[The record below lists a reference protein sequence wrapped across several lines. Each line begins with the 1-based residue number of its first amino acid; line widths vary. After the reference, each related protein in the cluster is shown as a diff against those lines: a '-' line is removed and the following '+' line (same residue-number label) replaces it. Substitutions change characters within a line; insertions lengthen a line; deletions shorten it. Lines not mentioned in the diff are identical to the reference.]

1 MELETTN
8 ASYEIGCVLPSDR
21 VSSSSSPDVATSSR
35 QPITHMNNQTF
46 VRIVFNRP
54 SVFVSVIVV
63 EFAHSHTHAH
73 TLMHER
79 EIYCVSKP
87 TTHWAKKKNS
97 TSTSTASRRNIYTR
111 ALENY
116 THTHKIT
123 AHIRECVFHRC
134 RAYIYMPAETSRKR
148 HPKWPMSLCRHS
160 QHRVHTH
167 TRHIACYPT
176 TLPLV
181 ICLCTNAYVCVCAL
195 CNYTAPNS
203 GSDRYKQVSKKTK
216 KKTTENNKLK
226 NRKKNEISHQ
236 HRENSK
242 NHNTLT
248 STEKSYRMCEYFSYP
263 TLSFAACCSI
273 RLCCQFAPY
282 HSIQSQHRKL
292 YHVHLVSVRHIRD
305 ETKRNKS
312 ISRGNDVR
320 CVIYTNADTENICKF
335 IIFGLI
341 FVKSMCL
348 LLCYINC

>member
-1 MELETTN
+1 MSGIHLHAGRNKSQKTSKV
-8 ASYEIGCVLPSDR
+8 AHVA
-21 VSSSSSPDVATSSR
+21 VSSQSAQSP
-35 QPITHMNNQTF
+35 
-46 VRIVFNRP
+46 
-54 SVFVSVIVV
+54 
-63 EFAHSHTHAH
+63 
-73 TLMHER
+73 
-79 EIYCVSKP
+79 
-87 TTHWAKKKNS
+87 
-97 TSTSTASRRNIYTR
+97 YTYSPHC
-111 ALENY
+111 LLSD
-116 THTHKIT
+116 
-123 AHIRECVFHRC
+123 HIAISDLPVYECV
-134 RAYIYMPAETSRKR
+134 
-148 HPKWPMSLCRHS
+148 
-160 QHRVHTH
+160 RV
-167 TRHIACYPT
+167 
-176 TLPLV
+176 
-181 ICLCTNAYVCVCAL
+181 CLCSLQLYRAEQRQRPIQA
-195 CNYTAPNS
+195 S
-203 GSDRYKQVSKKTK
+203 KQKNQ